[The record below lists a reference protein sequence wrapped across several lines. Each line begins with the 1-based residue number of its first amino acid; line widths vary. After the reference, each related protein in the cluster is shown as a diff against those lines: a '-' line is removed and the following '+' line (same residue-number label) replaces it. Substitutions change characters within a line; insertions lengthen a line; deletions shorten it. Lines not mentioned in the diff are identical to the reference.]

1 MAGLRISFN
10 YRSYHSSLL
19 WRVLKPLS
27 RPYLFLTCEPEFYCS
42 VNSIMKVEVSVQ
54 MDFMLIFDKDLA
66 MNLNEIAPL
75 RI

>member
-1 MAGLRISFN
+1 
-10 YRSYHSSLL
+10 
-19 WRVLKPLS
+19 
-27 RPYLFLTCEPEFYCS
+27 
-42 VNSIMKVEVSVQ
+42 MKVEVSVQ